1 MTAKGIPVVHTF
13 NESVPLWKM
22 HRDNGAGHECSHYCF
37 PGAPVV
43 RLCPA
48 AAAGLRK
55 SCCVRLRAPALSRA
69 VDPWCCLRGRP
80 NFEVFL

>member
-13 NESVPLWKM
+13 NESVPLWRM

-43 RLCPA
+43 RP
-48 AAAGLRK
+48 
-55 SCCVRLRAPALSRA
+55 
-69 VDPWCCLRGRP
+69 
-80 NFEVFL
+80 